1 MDWSE
6 LLEVLARR
14 MTDLNVDYF
23 VTGSSATITYGEP
36 RFTND
41 IDIVA
46 WLTADHVDSLCA
58 AFSAPD
64 FYISREA
71 VLNAIQH
78 RRMFNIIHPSSGL
91 KVDVAVPA
99 ETEFNELRFSRAIE
113 IKLLSDTPIR
123 FATPEDVILK
133 KMEYFSEGG
142 SEKHLRDI
150 AGVLRICDRPLDHAY
165 IARWAERLN
174 VSDIW
179 QMILQRLAEEPNL
192 DDGDS

>member
-1 MDWSE
+1 
-6 LLEVLARR
+6 
-14 MTDLNVDYF
+14 
-23 VTGSSATITYGEP
+23 
-36 RFTND
+36 
-41 IDIVA
+41 
-46 WLTADHVDSLCA
+46 
-58 AFSAPD
+58 
-64 FYISREA
+64 
-71 VLNAIQH
+71 
-78 RRMFNIIHPSSGL
+78 MFNIIHPSSGL